1 MEMRRWARTS
11 AVAAIAGLVLAGC
24 GSASTAD
31 GTEGAPSVTPDGG
44 GTVQVVASTNVWGD
58 IVAAIGGD
66 RVDVTSIVD
75 DTAAD
80 PHSFEVGAQDQLAV
94 SKAQLIV
101 MNGGH
106 YDDYMSDLIAAAASS
121 ATVVDAVDAS
131 GIEDAGHDHADE
143 TVAGSASADDH
154 SEESHADE
162 SHADETHADETH
174 ADETVAGTGEEIAGE
189 EAAGEEAT
197 EEDGHAGH
205 NHGELNEHLWFDLHS
220 VAHVAEAIEH
230 ELSELDPAGAET
242 FAANLETFLGGIEGL
257 EAQAAELATTA
268 AGKGVAV
275 TEPLPL
281 YLLEEIGMENRT
293 PAEFSNAIEGDTDV
307 PAAVLAETLALF
319 TDHQVDLLVYNEQ
332 TTSPQ
337 TEQVKTEAEEAGI
350 PVVGVAETLPE
361 GQTYLTWMA
370 TSLDSLAAALSA

>member
-1 MEMRRWARTS
+1 MVEMRRWARTT
-11 AVAAIAGLVLAGC
+11 AVAAVAGLVLAGC
-24 GSASTAD
+24 GSSGSDEAASSSTDTA
-31 GTEGAPSVTPDGG
+31 AG

-66 RVDVTSIVD
+66 RVEVTSIVD
-75 DTAAD
+75 DSAAD

-94 SKAQLIV
+94 SRAQLIV

-121 ATVVDAVDAS
+121 ATVVDAVEAS
-131 GIEDAGHDHADE
+131 GIESDDHAH
-143 TVAGSASADDH
+143 ADDESATTDADQAGETHSEESH
-154 SEESHADE
+154 SEESHAEE
-162 SHADETHADETH
+162 SAAD
-174 ADETVAGTGEEIAGE
+174 TGEAAE
-189 EAAGEEAT
+189 E
-197 EEDGHAGH
+197 GHAGH
-205 NHGELNEHLWFDLHS
+205 DHGELNEHLWFDLHS
-220 VAHVAEAIEH
+220 VAHVAEAVEQ
-230 ELSELDPAGAET
+230 ELAALDPASGDT
-242 FAANLETFLGGIEGL
+242 FAANLDTFLGGIEGL
-257 EAQAAELATTA
+257 EAQAAELSTTA
-268 AGKGVAV
+268 SGKGVAV

-281 YLLEEIGMENRT
+281 YLLEEIGLENRT

-307 PAAVLAETLALF
+307 PAVVLAETLALF

-337 TEQVKTEAEEAGI
+337 TEQVKAAAEAADI

-370 TSLDSLAAALSA
+370 ANLDSLSAALSA